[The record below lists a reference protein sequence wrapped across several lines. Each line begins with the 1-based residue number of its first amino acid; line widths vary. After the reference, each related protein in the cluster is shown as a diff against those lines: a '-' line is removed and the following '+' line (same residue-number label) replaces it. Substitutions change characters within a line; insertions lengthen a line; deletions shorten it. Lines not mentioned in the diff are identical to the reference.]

1 LPCEVPSAQIL
12 AALAEVRKQILDLFE
27 SKGGWFGATIL
38 PTVDGR
44 ERYAEPGGHLLL
56 GQSEA
61 TPELTDET
69 GSAAVFA
76 HEVPPG

>member
-1 LPCEVPSAQIL
+1 LPWEVLSAQIL
-12 AALAEVRKQILDLFE
+12 ATLAEVHEQILDLPE

-44 ERYAEPGGHLLL
+44 ERYAQPRSHLLL
-56 GQSEA
+56 CQPEA
-61 TPELTDET
+61 TAELADQT
-69 GSAAVFA
+69 GSAAIFA